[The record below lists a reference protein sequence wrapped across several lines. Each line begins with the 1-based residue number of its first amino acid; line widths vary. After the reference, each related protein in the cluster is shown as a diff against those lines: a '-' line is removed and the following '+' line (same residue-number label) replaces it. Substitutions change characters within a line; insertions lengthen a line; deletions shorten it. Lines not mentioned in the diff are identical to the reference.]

1 MSRASFISFS
11 LRFVDVVKHPSPDST
26 PLPSNRVAPRA
37 RGVYPRREMEKRKGC
52 DVLVV
57 GGGPAGVIAALHAA
71 KAGAETC
78 LVDSR
83 PVPGEK
89 ILLSGGGRC
98 NILPLSVDPNAY
110 GTSSSPHTL
119 RKILLSWPLDEVRAF
134 LENSIGLRLIEQKR
148 TGKVYPA
155 SGGGEEVRDRF
166 LAALRRSKVRML
178 TRTRVIDIQPS
189 ERRRVVLE
197 GRPGIVADQVVVA
210 SGGLSYPRTGSSG
223 FGFTMAEALGHQVVP
238 PYPALVPLLSGRF
251 EHTALAGISL
261 PVRVE
266 IGDGRE
272 KKTGTGDFLFTH
284 RGYSGPVILNLSC
297 DVTRALV
304 AGKRLA
310 VRVAWLNRVESDW
323 EEALASSHGTVR
335 GVLKSVLP
343 DRLGDRLLEE
353 LNLWDSTVASLHPGE
368 RARLL
373 RSLVAYELPWVDS
386 AGYREAEATGGG
398 VPLGEIDPKTMQS
411 RVVPCVHFCGEVLD
425 AVGPI
430 GGYNFLWAFV
440 TGRLAG
446 EGAAQIAKA

>member
-1 MSRASFISFS
+1 
-11 LRFVDVVKHPSPDST
+11 
-26 PLPSNRVAPRA
+26 
-37 RGVYPRREMEKRKGC
+37 MEKRKGC

-57 GGGPAGVIAALHAA
+57 GGGPAGLMAALHAA

-98 NILPLSVDPNAY
+98 NILPLTVDPSAY
-110 GTSSSPHTL
+110 DTSSSPHTL
-119 RKILLSWPLDEVRAF
+119 RKILLSWPLDEVRGF
-134 LENSIGLRLIEQKR
+134 LENAVGLRLIEQKR

-166 LAALRRSKVRML
+166 LAALRRSKVRIL
-178 TRTRVIDIQPS
+178 TRTRVTDIRPF
-189 ERRRVVLE
+189 ERRRVVVE
-197 GRPGIVADQVVVA
+197 TGPGIVADQVVIA
-210 SGGLSYPRTGSSG
+210 SGGLSYPRTGSNG
-223 FGFTMAEALGHQVVP
+223 FGFRIAEALGHRIVP

-261 PVRVE
+261 PVRLE

-272 KKTGTGDFLFTH
+272 KKSGTGDFLFTH
-284 RGYSGPVILNLSC
+284 RGYSGPVVLNMSHQ
-297 DVTRALV
+297 VTRALV
-304 AGKRLA
+304 SGKRLA
-310 VRVAWLNRVESDW
+310 VRVAWLDRVESDW
-323 EEALASSHGTVR
+323 EHELAPSRGTVR
-335 GVLKSVLP
+335 GVLKSALP

-353 LNLWDSTVASLHPGE
+353 LGLWESTVASLRRE
-368 RARLL
+368 DRARLL
-373 RSLVAYELPWVDS
+373 RSLVAYELPWADS

-398 VPLGEIDPKTMQS
+398 VTLAEVDSKTMQS
-411 RVVPCVHFCGEVLD
+411 RVVPCVYFCGEVLD

-446 EGAAQIAKA
+446 EGAARVP